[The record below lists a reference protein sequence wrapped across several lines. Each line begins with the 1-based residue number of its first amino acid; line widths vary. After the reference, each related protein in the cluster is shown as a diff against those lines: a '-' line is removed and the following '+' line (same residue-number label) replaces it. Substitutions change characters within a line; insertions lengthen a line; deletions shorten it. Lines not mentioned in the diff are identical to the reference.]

1 MLVAGVLGLLL
12 RVQLALP
19 QQGLVPPPLYDRLFT
34 AHGTVMMILFAVP
47 VVQAAAVCLL
57 PAMLGAR
64 DLPFPRLTAYAFWTY
79 ALGGAV
85 FLGALLLGQAPAGGW
100 TMYPP
105 LSSYE
110 QAPGIGTDLWLL
122 AVVAVA
128 ISALAGAI
136 NLIVAVLRMRAPG
149 NELRQDAR
157 LRLEPARGRGDD
169 PGRIPA
175 PARGRVPAG
184 ARARAALAVL

>member
-64 DLPFPRLTAYAFWTY
+64 DLPFPRLAAYAFWTY

-85 FLGALLLGQAPAGGW
+85 FLAALLLGQAPAGGW

-149 NELRQDAR
+149 MSFGRMPVYAWSLLVVAAMI
-157 LRLEPARGRGDD
+157 LAAFPPLLAAAFLLGLERT
-169 PGRIPA
+169 
-175 PARGRVPAG
+175 
-184 ARARAALAVL
+184 L